1 MKNKLFFLLFIL
13 LLWGCKVTQQTTV
26 EAIPKVEKP
35 QRQYFDH
42 VNDTNDFFTTF
53 SGNFNC
59 EVQGMNANGIV
70 RIQRDSLLWISVNKL
85 VELGRV
91 KATRDSVF
99 GYLKVTNQYAKYSY
113 EDLKRLFN
121 IDVDFATLQ
130 NVLTGRGSNK
140 RQIMVEYD
148 DFDSI
153 GDEEFAKRMELTIND
168 KRYYAV
174 LQLKYNRIDLNL
186 PQSYPFYIP
195 KTAVPLINGEGEQ

>member
-26 EAIPKVEKP
+26 EAIPEVEKP
-35 QRQYFDH
+35 QHQYFDH

>member
-26 EAIPKVEKP
+26 EAIPEVEKP